1 MVCMLLFFVR
11 EGQVVSQAPLNRR
24 YESLKIINNST
35 SGCGEQNEQLRLLV
49 LVKSALKHFRNREVI
64 RSTWGARRFS
74 DVPVKTVFL
83 FGLQEDEK
91 EMVVS
96 KDGRNVLL
104 KDLIEEENKKYGD
117 VVRADFIDSYYN
129 NTLKTMMGMRWAV
142 EKCSNFKFIFFVD
155 DDMYVSVKNLLKF
168 VRHPT
173 EYPEYW
179 EAAKMKK
186 PVSFR
191 IYPDSVKN
199 DAENYSK
206 NLHSSDQKTESKVMK
221 QWKNDP
227 SDFDIEL
234 HPEAKLY
241 AGYVFF
247 VPPHRHK
254 IGIAL

>member
-1 MVCMLLFFVR
+1 MDR
-11 EGQVVSQAPLNRR
+11 EGQDVPHTPVNGR
-24 YESLKIINNST
+24 YESLKFINNST
-35 SGCGEQNEQLRLLV
+35 SGCGVQDEPLRLLV

-91 EMVVS
+91 ETVS
-96 KDGRNVLL
+96 KDGESVLL

-117 VVRADFIDSYYN
+117 IVRADFIDSYYN
-129 NTLKTMMGMRWAV
+129 NTLKTMMGMRWAA

-179 EAAKMKK
+179 ELAKMKK

-191 IYPDSVKN
+191 IYQDSVKN

-206 NLHSSDQKTESKVMK
+206 NLHSVDQKTDLRKK
-221 QWKNDP
+221 PWKNDP

-254 IGIAL
+254 IGIT